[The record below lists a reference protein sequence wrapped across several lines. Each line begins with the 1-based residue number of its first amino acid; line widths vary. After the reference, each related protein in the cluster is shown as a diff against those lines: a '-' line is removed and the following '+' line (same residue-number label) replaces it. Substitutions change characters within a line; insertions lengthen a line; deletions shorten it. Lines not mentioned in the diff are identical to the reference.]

1 MNPPH
6 MQSHATLQPHHKYQL
21 EVIFLF
27 IGGLFLFFPYYFLIE
42 EIYFFNMDVWQWY
55 FFWPWMLFYT
65 LYSLRMRSK
74 ISRQERVAP
83 LKRPMLYWIVLG
95 IALAVM
101 NTSRYAITP
110 LLSVDLMYII
120 FTLNLADSYW
130 DFKSS

>member
-1 MNPPH
+1 

-55 FFWPWMLFYT
+55 FFWPWMTLYM

-83 LKRPMLYWIVLG
+83 LTRPLLYWIVLG

-101 NTSRYAITP
+101 NTSSYAITP

-120 FTLNLADSYW
+120 FTLFLADSYW
-130 DFKSS
+130 DFKS